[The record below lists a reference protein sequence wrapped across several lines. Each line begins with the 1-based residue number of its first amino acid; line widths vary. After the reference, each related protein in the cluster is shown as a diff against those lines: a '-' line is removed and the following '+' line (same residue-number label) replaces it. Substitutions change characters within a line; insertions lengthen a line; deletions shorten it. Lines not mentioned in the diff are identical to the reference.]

1 MGILRRLAWRNL
13 WRHKRRT
20 WLTASAIAFATT
32 LLVFMIS
39 VQLGAYDMFI
49 DVSTRVF
56 TGQMQVQREGYKDKP
71 QMRSTVPN
79 AATLAARLR
88 QTTGLDTVAA
98 RAQGFALASSA
109 ARSYG
114 VPVIGVE
121 PSFESRV
128 STLPHL
134 IKEGRY
140 LSAANAQEA
149 VLGAALARNLKIK
162 VGGELTLLGSGKDGS
177 IAATIVPV
185 VGIFES
191 GNPELDRFLVQLPLM
206 TFQEVFSMGED
217 AHAVVVSGPSY
228 ESIPQTK
235 AAVAAQ
241 LAPGS
246 RLVVLDWEQLI
257 PGLKQLIQTDMVQNW
272 ITYIALIVIVT
283 LSIMNTFLMS
293 VLERTREFGIMLALG
308 VSPRQ
313 LGGVVL
319 LESLFLTLLGLAIG
333 IALGGGVAV
342 WLHFEGFTFPGMREL
357 YAQYG
362 LPGEIHPKLSFAS
375 FTLGPGVILAFTM
388 LAALYPA
395 LRLRKLQPVEAIHAA

>member
-1 MGILRRLAWRNL
+1 MGILLRLAWRNL

-20 WLTASAIAFATT
+20 WLTSSAIAFAAT

-39 VQLGAYDMFI
+39 LQLGAYDMFI
-49 DVSTRVF
+49 DVSLRVF
-56 TGQMQVQREGYKDKP
+56 TGQMQVQREGYKEKP

-79 AATLAARLR
+79 AAALAVQLR
-88 QTTGLDTVAA
+88 KTTGLDAVAV
-98 RAQGFALASSA
+98 RAQGFALASSSV
-109 ARSYG
+109 RSYG

-121 PSFESRV
+121 PDFEPRV

-134 IKEGRY
+134 IKQGRY

-149 VLGAALARNLKIK
+149 VLGAALARNLKIGA
-162 VGGELTLLGSGKDGS
+162 GGELTLLGSGKDGS
-177 IAATIVPV
+177 IAATVVPV

-191 GNPELDRFLVQLPLM
+191 GNPELDRHLVQLPLK

-217 AHAVVVSGPSY
+217 AHAIVVSGPGY
-228 ESIPQTK
+228 ETIPATK
-235 AAVAAQ
+235 AAVAAR
-241 LAPGS
+241 LVPASG
-246 RLVVLDWEQLI
+246 LVVLDWEQLI

-272 ITYIALIVIVT
+272 ITYIALILIVT

-313 LGGVVL
+313 IGAVVL

-333 IALGGGVAV
+333 IALGGGITV
-342 WLHFEGFTFPGMREL
+342 WLHFEGFTFPGMKEI

-362 LPGEIHPKLSFAS
+362 LPGVIHPKLSFAS

-395 LRLRKLQPVEAIHAA
+395 LRIRKLQPVEAIHAV

>member
-1 MGILRRLAWRNL
+1 MGILLRLAWRNL

-20 WLTASAIAFATT
+20 WLTASAIAFAAT

-39 VQLGAYDMFI
+39 LQLGAYDMFI
-49 DVSTRVF
+49 DVSLRVF
-56 TGQMQVQREGYKDKP
+56 TGQMQVQREGYKEKP
-71 QMRSTVPN
+71 QLRSTVPQ
-79 AATLAARLR
+79 AAALAAQLR
-88 QTTGLDTVAA
+88 QTTGLDAVAT

-121 PSFESRV
+121 PAFEPKV

-140 LSAANAQEA
+140 LSAVNAQEA
-149 VLGAALARNLKIK
+149 VVGAALARNLKIT

-191 GNPELDRFLVQLPLM
+191 GNPELDRHLVQLPLG
-206 TFQEVFSMGED
+206 TFQEIFSMGED
-217 AHAVVVSGPSY
+217 AHAIVVSGSSN
-228 ESIPQTK
+228 ETIPQTK

-241 LAPGS
+241 LAPDSG
-246 RLVVLDWEQLI
+246 LVVLDWEQLI

-272 ITYIALIVIVT
+272 ITYIALILIVT

-313 LGGVVL
+313 IGIVVL
-319 LESLFLTLLGLAIG
+319 LESLFLTVLGLAIG
-333 IALGGGVAV
+333 IAIGGGIAI
-342 WLHFEGFTFPGMREL
+342 WLHFTGFSFPGMKEI

-362 LPGEIHPKLSFAS
+362 LPGEIHPKLSLAS
-375 FTLGPGVILAFTM
+375 FTLGPAVILVFTM

-395 LRLRKLQPVEAIHAA
+395 LRIRKLQPVEAIHAV